1 LFWVISRGL
10 RKLQVVK
17 TKNWV
22 SDEFLNFD
30 GDEAIGVK
38 TPYTLHPTP

>member
-1 LFWVISRGL
+1 
-10 RKLQVVK
+10 VVK

-38 TPYTLHPTP
+38 PSFQIALI